1 MDVSRLVPTDTA
13 AGYQRLLDA
22 LGTENQPDQWMVFME
37 TVTELLPDVLAP
49 GRPSA
54 AAIQRCMIGQ
64 LGFAS
69 WTSMIEAPVAERGLG
84 WSWSA
89 WKQWR
94 RAWAS
99 VERAPW
105 LRQSGLTPAQINALA
120 LDAKALGKD
129 LPASEAEATALR
141 DQKARQTEAKAA
153 ASLQALQQR
162 AEAAEAA
169 LLEERGR
176 VAGLTGQAAEAATLR
191 EQLQQA
197 SARGAEQAEQL
208 GTLKAQLDQAT
219 RRVEQLV
226 QQRDGWR
233 AEAERLAAAKP
244 KQQQAPKR
252 LSRWQHIVAAFTG
265 E

>member
-1 MDVSRLVPTDTA
+1 MDVSRLVPADTA

-22 LGTENQPDQWMVFME
+22 LGTANEPDRWMVFME

-69 WTSMIEAPVAERGLG
+69 WTAMIEAPVDERGLG

-105 LRQSGLTPAQINALA
+105 LRQSGMTPAQINALA
-120 LDAKALGKD
+120 LDAKAMGRE
-129 LPASEAEATALR
+129 LPASQAEADAMR
-141 DQKARQTEAKAA
+141 DQKARQAQEKAA
-153 ASLQALQQR
+153 ASLQGLQQR

-169 LLEERGR
+169 LLEERGK
-176 VAGLTGQAAEAATLR
+176 VAGLAAQVAA
-191 EQLQQA
+191 
-197 SARGAEQAEQL
+197 QAEQL
-208 GTLKAQLDQAT
+208 GVLRAQLEQARGT
-219 RRVEQLV
+219 VEQAV
-226 QQRDGWR
+226 EQRNAWR
-233 AEAERLAAAKP
+233 AEAERLAAAKKP
-244 KQQQAPKR
+244 QAPKR
-252 LSRWQHIVAAFTG
+252 LTRWQHIVAALTG

>member
-1 MDVSRLVPTDTA
+1 MDVSRLVTVEAA

-22 LGTENQPDQWMVFME
+22 LGTENQPDQWMAFME

-49 GRPSA
+49 GRPAA
-54 AAIQRCMIGQ
+54 AAIQRSMIGQ

-105 LRQSGLTPAQINALA
+105 LRQSGMTPAQINALA
-120 LDAKALGKD
+120 LDAKALGRD
-129 LPASEAEATALR
+129 LPASQADADALR
-141 DQKARQTEAKAA
+141 DQKARLAEAKAA

-169 LLEERGR
+169 LLLEQRR
-176 VAGLTGQAAEAATLR
+176 VASIIGQAAEAATLR

-197 SARGAEQAEQL
+197 SAQVAEQAEQL

-219 RRVEQLV
+219 STVAQLV

-233 AEAERLAAAKP
+233 AEAEKLAAAKP
-244 KQQQAPKR
+244 KQQAPKR
-252 LSRWQHIVAAFTG
+252 LSRWQHIMAAFTG

>member
-1 MDVSRLVPTDTA
+1 MDVSRLVTVEATTS
-13 AGYQRLLDA
+13 YRRLLDA
-22 LGTENQPDQWMVFME
+22 LGTENQPDQWMTFMQA
-37 TVTELLPDVLAP
+37 VTELLPDVLAP

-69 WTSMIEAPVAERGLG
+69 WAAMIEAPLAERGLG

-105 LRQSGLTPAQINALA
+105 LRQSGMTPAQINALA
-120 LDAKALGKD
+120 LDAKAMGRE
-129 LPASEAEATALR
+129 LPVSQAEADALR
-141 DQKARQTEAKAA
+141 DQKARQAQEKAA
-153 ASLQALQQR
+153 ASLQGLQQR

-176 VAGLTGQAAEAATLR
+176 VAGLAAQAAEAATLR
-191 EQLQQA
+191 DQLQQA
-197 SARGAEQAEQL
+197 SARIAEQAEQL

-219 RRVEQLV
+219 STVAQLM
-226 QQRDGWR
+226 QQRDSWR
-233 AEAERLAAAKP
+233 AEAERLATAKP
-244 KQQQAPKR
+244 KQQAPKR
-252 LSRWQHIVAAFTG
+252 LSRWQHIVAAFSG

>member
-1 MDVSRLVPTDTA
+1 MDVSRLVPADTA

-22 LGTENQPDQWMVFME
+22 LGTENQPDQWMTFME
-37 TVTELLPDVLAP
+37 VVTDLLPDVLAP

-64 LGFAS
+64 LGFTS
-69 WTSMIEAPVAERGLG
+69 WTAMIEAPVAERGLG

-94 RAWAS
+94 RAWAA
-99 VERAPW
+99 VGRASW
-105 LRQSGLTPAQINALA
+105 LRHSGLTPAQVNALA
-120 LDAKALGKD
+120 LDAQSLGRE
-129 LPASEAEATALR
+129 LPASEAEVAALR
-141 DQKARQTEAKAA
+141 AEKALKAQEKAA
-153 ASLQALQQR
+153 ASLDVLQRR
-162 AEAAEAA
+162 AEVAEAA

-176 VAGLTGQAAEAATLR
+176 VASLTGQAAEAATLR

-197 SARGAEQAEQL
+197 SARVAEQAEQL
-208 GTLKAQLDQAT
+208 GVLRTQLEQAT
-219 RRVEQLV
+219 GRLEQLV

>member
-1 MDVSRLVPTDTA
+1 MDVSRLVPADTA

-22 LGTENQPDQWMVFME
+22 LGTANEPDRWMVFME

-69 WTSMIEAPVAERGLG
+69 WTAMIEAPVDERGLG

-105 LRQSGLTPAQINALA
+105 LRQSGMTPAQINALA
-120 LDAKALGKD
+120 LDAKAMGRE
-129 LPASEAEATALR
+129 LPASQAEADAMR
-141 DQKARQTEAKAA
+141 DQKARQAQEKAA
-153 ASLQALQQR
+153 ASLQGLQQR

-169 LLEERGR
+169 LLEERGK
-176 VAGLTGQAAEAATLR
+176 VAGLAAQAAEAATLR
-191 EQLQQA
+191 DQLREV
-197 SARGAEQAEQL
+197 SAQVAAQAEQL
-208 GTLKAQLDQAT
+208 GVLRAQLEQARGT
-219 RRVEQLV
+219 VEQAV
-226 QQRDGWR
+226 EQRNAWR
-233 AEAERLAAAKP
+233 AEAERLAAAKKP
-244 KQQQAPKR
+244 QAPKR
-252 LSRWQHIVAAFTG
+252 LTRWQHIVAALTG